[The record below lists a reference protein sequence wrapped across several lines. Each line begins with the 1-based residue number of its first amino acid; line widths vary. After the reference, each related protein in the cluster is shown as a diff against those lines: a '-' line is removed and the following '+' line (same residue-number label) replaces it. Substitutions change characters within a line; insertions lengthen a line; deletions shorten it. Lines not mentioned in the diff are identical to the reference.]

1 MFNSGKVVKL
11 YYDVASPYSWLA
23 FEVLFRYRNVWNIDI
38 KLKPA
43 YLGGVI
49 HGSGNQPPGFI
60 PNKMQYMASDLKL
73 LSEYFGVP
81 IFKPPNLYGKGI
93 QSTSHSL
100 LPVHVCFSWTAVAE
114 QEKKGDVLLERVSRE
129 LWKRMWC
136 THQDVTQPA
145 SFIEVGLKAGLST
158 NEAEEILTLA
168 KSQPIKDKLK
178 SVTKEALGPCF
189 GLPFIVCHVNGKA
202 EVFFGSDRFDLMAY
216 FIGNYKDKNYNV
228 DG

>member
-1 MFNSGKVVKL
+1 MISSGKVVKL

-23 FEVLFRYRNVWNIDI
+23 FEVLFRYRNVWNIDL

-49 HGSGNQPPGFI
+49 HGSGNQPPAFI

-81 IFKPPNLYGKGI
+81 MFKPSKLYE
-93 QSTSHSL
+93 TDSL
-100 LPVHVCFSWTAVAE
+100 FPMRFVTAVAE
-114 QEKKGDVLLERVSRE
+114 QHKEGDGLVERVSRE
-129 LWKRMWC
+129 LWKRMWR
-136 THQDVTQPA
+136 THQDITQPA
-145 SFIEVGLKAGLST
+145 SFIEAGLKAGLST
-158 NEAEEILTLA
+158 NEVEENLTLA

-178 SVTKEALGPCF
+178 SVTKEALEFKCF

-202 EVFFGSDRFDLMAY
+202 EVFFGSDRFELMAY
-216 FIGNYKDKNYNV
+216 FIGEKWMGPQPTNLTATM
-228 DG
+228 